1 MSLPAASATAATF
14 ATATTTFTT
23 STTSAAF
30 TTEPSAPAA
39 SLARNHGTS
48 FVHYQRPAMQIS
60 PVAGFNG
67 TAGRGVIVDF
77 YESESASLPSEA
89 IPHHRQT
96 VQGNPR
102 LRKEIRDIGFR
113 CRKR

>member
-1 MSLPAASATAATF
+1 
-14 ATATTTFTT
+14 
-23 STTSAAF
+23 
-30 TTEPSAPAA
+30 
-39 SLARNHGTS
+39 
-48 FVHYQRPAMQIS
+48 MQVP

-77 YESESASLPSEA
+77 YESESASFSGEA
-89 IPHHRQT
+89 IPHHSQT